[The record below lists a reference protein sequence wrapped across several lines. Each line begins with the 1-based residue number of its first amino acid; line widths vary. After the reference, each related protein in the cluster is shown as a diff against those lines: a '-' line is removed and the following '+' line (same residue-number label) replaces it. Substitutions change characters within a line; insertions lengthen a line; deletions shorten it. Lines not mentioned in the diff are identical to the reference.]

1 MLPHLVEIN
10 GNDRYLCK
18 EQGFLCVMN
27 EGKRLGRLPLDDL
40 SMVLVAGYGT
50 VISANLLSALAERCV
65 PVVFCNSSMR
75 PVSISLP
82 LEGHHLQSLRMKQ
95 QARAGLPL
103 QKRLWQSIV
112 ATKINLQAQLAET
125 LGQKAGHLKELA
137 KAVRSGDSGNCE
149 ATAAALYWPLCFGK
163 NFRRDRDEPTVNAL
177 LNYAYAILRAAT
189 ARAIVL
195 SGLHPAF
202 GIFHHNSR
210 NSMPLADDLME
221 PFRPVADMLVL
232 RLVQGGKTELDP
244 ESKQFLAALIH
255 TDMQLRGE
263 VSPAGICLQRL
274 AASLPE
280 VYAGER
286 SSLALPEK
294 LISAQSFEEYR
305 RERA

>member
-40 SMVLVAGYGT
+40 SMVLVAGYGA

-65 PVVFCNSSMR
+65 PVVFCSSAMR

-82 LEGHHLQSLRMKQ
+82 LEGHHLQSLRMRQ
-95 QARAGLPL
+95 QIKAALPL
-103 QKRLWQSIV
+103 QKRLWQSIIT
-112 ATKINLQAQLAET
+112 AKINLQAQLVLS
-125 LGQKAGHLKELA
+125 LGQKAGHLQELA
-137 KAVRSGDSGNCE
+137 KSVRSGDPDNCE

-163 NFRRDRDEPTVNAL
+163 GFRRDRDEPTINAL
-177 LNYAYAILRAAT
+177 LNYAYTILRAAT

-202 GIFHHNSR
+202 GIFHHNTR

-221 PFRPVADMLVL
+221 PFRPAADMLVL
-232 RLVQGGKTELDP
+232 KLTQAGKMELDP
-244 ESKQFLAALIH
+244 KSKQFLAALTN
-255 TDMQLRGE
+255 TDMQLCGE
-263 VSPAGICLQRL
+263 TSPISVCLQRL
-274 AASLPE
+274 AGSLAD
-280 VYAGER
+280 VYAGEKN
-286 SSLALPEK
+286 SLVLPEK
-294 LISAQSFEEYR
+294 LLPAQNFT
-305 RERA
+305 ERGHERT

>member
-18 EQGFLCVMN
+18 ERGFLCVMSKG
-27 EGKRLGRLPLDDL
+27 ERLGRLPLDDL
-40 SMVLVAGYGT
+40 SMVLVTGYGT
-50 VISANLLSALAERCV
+50 VISAGLLSALAERCV
-65 PVVFCNSSMR
+65 PVVFCNSGMR

-82 LEGHHLQSLRMKQ
+82 LEGHHLQSIRMRQ
-95 QARAGLPL
+95 QVNASLPL

-112 ATKINLQAQLAET
+112 TAKINLQAQLAES
-125 LGQKAGHLKELA
+125 LSQKAGHLKELA
-137 KAVRSGDSGNCE
+137 KSVRSGDSGNCE

-202 GIFHHNSR
+202 GIFHHNCR

-232 RLVQGGKTELDP
+232 SLIQGGKVELDT
-244 ESKQFLAALIH
+244 ESKQFLATLIH
-255 TDMQLRGE
+255 TDMLLCGE
-263 VSPAGICLQRL
+263 ISPAGICLQRL
-274 AASLPE
+274 AASLAE
-280 VYAGER
+280 VYSGGKN
-286 SSLALPEK
+286 SLALPEK
-294 LISAQSFEEYR
+294 LIPAQSFEEYR
-305 RERA
+305 HGRA